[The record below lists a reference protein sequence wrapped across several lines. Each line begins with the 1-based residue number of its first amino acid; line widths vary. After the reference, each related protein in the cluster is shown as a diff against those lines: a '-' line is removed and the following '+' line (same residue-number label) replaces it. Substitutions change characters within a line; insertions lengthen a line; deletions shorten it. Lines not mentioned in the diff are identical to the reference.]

1 MLFDK
6 DGTLCRSDGYLCALA
21 QARAQ
26 FCVELCGEH
35 SLMDPLLRAYGM
47 VNGSLD
53 PTGATA
59 VASRHD
65 NLISTATVL
74 AAAGHSWAEAR
85 RWAGEAMAQADQLL
99 AADKAARTPPTAGL
113 EQLLERLAKQGIKL
127 AVLSSDTGPSLEAF
141 LQVHGLRQWFSV
153 VHGSDREPRKPDPA
167 AVLELCA
174 ALQVSP
180 QRCGLIG
187 DADDDLT
194 MAQAA
199 GMGWSLAYTA
209 GWQRPLNLQ
218 GSHGSLASWAEMPE
232 L

>member
-21 QARAQ
+21 KARAQ
-26 FCVELCGEH
+26 FCVELCGER
-35 SLMDPLLRAYGM
+35 SLMAPLLRAYGLTS
-47 VNGSLD
+47 GSLD

-59 VASRHD
+59 VASRYD
-65 NLISTATVL
+65 NLISSATVL

-85 RWAGEAMAQADQLL
+85 RWASKAMAQADQLL
-99 AADKAARTPPTAGL
+99 AADKAARTPPTEGI
-113 EQLLERLAKQGIKL
+113 EQLLERLARRGIKL

-141 LQVHGLRQWFSV
+141 LKAHGLCQWFTA

-174 ALQVSP
+174 TLQVSP
-180 QRCGLIG
+180 RRCGLIG
-187 DADDDLT
+187 DAEDDLT

-199 GMGWSLAYTA
+199 GVGWSLAYTA
-209 GWQRPLNLQ
+209 GWQQPLALQ
-218 GSHGSLASWAEMPE
+218 GSHGSLASWDEMPE